1 MHKPK
6 EPSLWFVDGFRG
18 YAGVIDQSGAVA
30 DFRIEDLAGGEG
42 FVALYE
48 VDNVIRHLIVS
59 APRHILDIAE
69 CGGHDVAVLTKYCGR
84 VFGKCRSCV
93 YAGDIFDR

>member
-42 FVALYE
+42 FVAFDE
-48 VDNVIRHLIVS
+48 VENIVRHLIVC
-59 APRHILDIAE
+59 APRHIFDIAE
-69 CGGHDVAVLTKYCGR
+69 CGGHNVAVLAENCGR
-84 VFGKCRSCV
+84 VDGKCRPCA
-93 YAGDIFDR
+93 YARDIFDR